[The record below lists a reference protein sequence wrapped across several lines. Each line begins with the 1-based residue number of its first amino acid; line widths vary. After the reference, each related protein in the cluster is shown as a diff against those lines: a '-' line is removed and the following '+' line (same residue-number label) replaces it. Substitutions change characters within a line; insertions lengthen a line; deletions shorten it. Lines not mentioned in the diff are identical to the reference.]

1 MDKLREQLMQ
11 QQLDQMSSAVQNMSP
26 EQMART
32 KDMMAGLNEMLER
45 RKNGEDPQFEQFMEK
60 FGDFFPENPQSL
72 DELLEHMAQ
81 RMAMA
86 QANDKAVTS
95 LI

>member
-1 MDKLREQLMQ
+1 
-11 QQLDQMSSAVQNMSP
+11 
-26 EQMART
+26 
-32 KDMMAGLNEMLER
+32 MLER

-86 QANDKAVTS
+86 QAM
-95 LI
+95 